1 MRHFEWCSNWRIAA
15 RLAVLVVV
23 IVPAAR
29 AADGQALFA
38 DNCASCHGMDGKAR
52 TPAGKK
58 VHAKDLSLSKLTNAE
73 IERQIKE
80 GRKDSR
86 GVFTMPPFK
95 EKLSDEDTSALIPV
109 VKRFRK

>member
-1 MRHFEWCSNWRIAA
+1 MRHPEWCSNWRSAA
-15 RLAVLVVV
+15 RIAVLVLV

-52 TPAGKK
+52 TPAGRK
-58 VHAKDLSLSKLTNAE
+58 VHAKDLSLSKLTDVE

-86 GVFTMPPFK
+86 GIFTLPPFR
-95 EKLSDEDTSALIPV
+95 EKLADEDTSALISV
-109 VKRFRK
+109 VKSFRK